1 MKIGVIGNSIKES
14 LPDAIEALV
23 KLGPK
28 YNIEFF
34 IHDELSQS
42 LKKKLGDV
50 FSQKQYLP
58 SVELVAKSDVIVA
71 FGGDGTIL
79 SAARMVGKSAVP
91 ILGIN
96 LGKLGF
102 LAEVSLEELESFIQD
117 VITGEH
123 ITEERMMLKTTIE
136 KDKSELY
143 SMNDVVIDN
152 STSSRLIHI
161 SVYVNG
167 EYLVSYSGDGII
179 LATPTGS
186 TAYSLAAGGPI
197 VVPTTSVFVIQPISP
212 HSLSAR
218 TVIVPDTSTI
228 RIVVEH
234 LSNEARVTADGQT
247 EKIYAP
253 PLDIIIRKAEYSVK
267 LIKRKDRSYYDV
279 LRAKLLWGSDIRMVK
294 GKLDE
299 HD

>member
-1 MKIGVIGNSIKES
+1 MRIGVIGNTNKES
-14 LPDAIEALV
+14 LPDAIETLL
-23 KLGPK
+23 KLGSK
-28 YNIEFF
+28 YDLQFF
-34 IHDELSQS
+34 IHDELSHS
-42 LKKKLGDV
+42 LKKKLG
-50 FSQKQYLP
+50 SIIQQKQYLP
-58 SVELVAKSDVIVA
+58 SVELVAESDIIIA
-71 FGGDGTIL
+71 IGGDGTIL
-79 SAARMVGKSAVP
+79 SAARMVGKSDVP

-102 LAEVSLEELESFIQD
+102 LAEVSLEELESFIKD
-117 VITGEH
+117 VTSGKH
-123 ITEERMMLKTTIE
+123 IIEERMMLKTTIE

-143 SMNDVVIDN
+143 SLNDVVIDN

-161 SVYVNG
+161 SVYVNNQ
-167 EYLVSYSGDGII
+167 YLVSYSGDGII

-197 VVPTTSVFVIQPISP
+197 VVPTAQVIVIQPISP

-218 TVIVPDTSTI
+218 TVIIPDTSSI

-247 EKIYAP
+247 EKIFAP
-253 PLDIIIRKAEYSVK
+253 PLDIYVSKAEYSVK

-279 LRAKLLWGSDIRMVK
+279 LRTKLLWGSDIRLVK
-294 GKLDE
+294 GKSNEVD
-299 HD
+299 